1 MCNDLGGSVDFEVA
15 PTMSERK
22 AHLRNGSI
30 VECPTHKRKRQWK
43 TKVSKPTNKCPVC
56 WACWLADR
64 LETIIYESD
73 LNDLLVFS
81 NAFTKTVKPS
91 TIEYI
96 ETKEDE

>member
-1 MCNDLGGSVDFEVA
+1 MVDRRAKTVHGSV
-15 PTMSERK
+15 
-22 AHLRNGSI
+22 
-30 VECPTHKRKRQWK
+30 VECPTHKRKRAFK

-64 LETIIYESD
+64 LETSVYEDD
-73 LNDLLVFS
+73 LNDLLTFS